1 MNEKKSGIF
10 NFLKI
15 ESPFDKRVESVK
27 KSLKQLQELA
37 IDNKNTFL
45 WAKAGDNWVATYPY
59 QEERGSYPGHL
70 TCQLLR
76 TKEVAGTSKK
86 YPLGGYYHPN
96 MIYKMGISF
105 HGNEPIEIECVPEMT
120 QGRIVKVSGDKEISD
135 VLDVAFNSTRVVR
148 KVFEFPI
155 NRKQQKE
162 FETQLPLIELIT
174 RALIENVEI

>member
-15 ESPFDKRVESVK
+15 ESPFDKKVGSVK
-27 KSLKQLQELA
+27 ESLKQLQKLA

-45 WAKAGDNWVATYPY
+45 WAKAGDYWVATYPY

-96 MIYKMGISF
+96 MVYKMGISF
-105 HGNEPIEIECVPEMT
+105 RGNEPIEIECVPEMT
-120 QGRIVKVSGDKEISD
+120 RERRVEVSGNKEISD
-135 VLDVAFNSTRVVR
+135 FLDAAFNSTRVVK

-155 NRKQQKE
+155 NKKQHEE
-162 FETQLPLIELIT
+162 FETQLPFIELIT
-174 RALIENVEI
+174 RALIENVEL